1 MSESKEANLK
11 AAEAV
16 PPSVMEAI
24 ALHAETLNTTEDA
37 QRFYAE
43 LRELANERC
52 EVLEEMAER
61 HAAIDQSQAL
71 GGAQP

>member
-1 MSESKEANLK
+1 MSESKEVK
-11 AAEAV
+11 RCDAV

-43 LRELANERC
+43 LRALANERC

-71 GGAQP
+71 EPA